1 MSKKSFNLSLQKKR
15 NQLVLNPIIDRCDAD
30 GSYVAD
36 KVVDYV
42 EKALFFERSVGL
54 SKAMNTY
61 VLVKNTLASQYS
73 VDSDE
78 LQQKVEDVMKSII
91 SVDGERL
98 AQFLSDPNAYSNGAG
113 ALPASENRSTVRST
127 PPAPVSQPKVE
138 RQEVEQ
144 RSASTATAVA
154 EPEQENEEMKHQRIA
169 EERALKRQQERE
181 ERRLAEEQSLA
192 QDDNDDDE
200 EDDNEGIEINADALN
215 NF

>member
-15 NQLVLNPIIDRCDAD
+15 NQLVLNPIIDRCDQD

-61 VLVKNTLASQYS
+61 VLVKNTLASQYAL
-73 VDSDE
+73 DSDE

-98 AQFLSDPNAYSNGAG
+98 AQFLSDPSAYSNEAG
-113 ALPASENRSTVRST
+113 GLPASENRSVVRST
-127 PPAPVSQPKVE
+127 SPPPVSPAKTQQPEETE
-138 RQEVEQ
+138 RSV
-144 RSASTATAVA
+144 STATAVA
-154 EPEQENEEMKHQRIA
+154 EPDSEELEHQRKA
-169 EERALKRQQERE
+169 EKRALERKEEREKRRRAEQQSATS
-181 ERRLAEEQSLA
+181 AEAE
-192 QDDNDDDE
+192 DDDE
-200 EDDNEGIEINADALN
+200 DTDDDGIQINSDALH